1 MAFKQLIRSLGA
13 VGALVA
19 GVVFAQPV
27 AAASYD
33 DCAVRLLAGQTYVF
47 MSMDSPTAATD
58 QVLWSTC
65 SELVETGYA
74 TAISTKTPMAAAGNE
89 LVCSYDVGPA
99 HAHVW
104 AAPDSFSTSVAMAV
118 CNQMPTD
125 SVTWWPLG

>member
-1 MAFKQLIRSLGA
+1 MAFKQLFCSLGA
-13 VGALVA
+13 VGALVT

-33 DCAVRLLAGQTYVF
+33 DCAVRVLGGQTYVF
-47 MSMDSPTAATD
+47 MSLDSPTAASD

-65 SELVETGYA
+65 AEMVETGYA
-74 TAISTKTPMAAAGNE
+74 TAISTRTPMAGAGNE
-89 LVCSYDVGPA
+89 LVCSSDAGPV

-104 AAPDSFSTSVAMAV
+104 AAPDSFNTSLAMV
-118 CNQMPTD
+118 ICNKLPAE

>member
-1 MAFKQLIRSLGA
+1 MTFTQLVRSLGA
-13 VGALVA
+13 VGALLA

-33 DCAVRLLAGQTYVF
+33 DCAVRVLAGQTYVF
-47 MSMDSPTAATD
+47 VSMDSPTAATD
-58 QVLWSTC
+58 QVLRSTC
-65 SELVETGYA
+65 SELVTSGYA

-104 AAPDSFSTSVAMAV
+104 AAPDSFSGSIAMAI
-118 CNQMPTD
+118 CDQMPAE

>member
-1 MAFKQLIRSLGA
+1 MAFKQLFRSLTA
-13 VGALVA
+13 VGALLA

-33 DCAVRLLAGQTYVF
+33 DCAVRVLGGQTYVF
-47 MSMDSPTAATD
+47 MSLDSPTAASD

-65 SELVETGYA
+65 SEMVASGSA
-74 TAISTKTPMAAAGNE
+74 TAISTRTPMAAAGNE
-89 LVCSYDVGPA
+89 LVCSSDSGPA

-104 AAPDSFSTSVAMAV
+104 AAPDSFSTSIAMAI
-118 CNQMPTD
+118 CNQLQPD

>member
-1 MAFKQLIRSLGA
+1 LAA

-47 MSMDSPTAATD
+47 ISMDRPTAATD
-58 QVLWSTC
+58 QILWSTC
-65 SELVETGYA
+65 SELVASGYA
-74 TAISTKTPMAAAGNE
+74 TAISTKTPMSGAGNE
-89 LVCSYDVGPA
+89 LVCSYDVGPG

-104 AAPDSFSTSVAMAV
+104 AAPDSFSTSIAMAI
-118 CNQMPTD
+118 CNQMPVE